1 MAVHTYTYSEKGYQ
15 IITYVRK
22 YTCML
27 KLAFVLKCKCVL
39 LISHNFRV
47 GVQRK
52 VPKSTRLQI
61 FHTYVMNN
69 TYIRKPKVY
78 KTFFWNFCSNTN
90 PEFGRS
96 DKLYTV
102 LYIHLIQ
109 WCTNKSST
117 LIILFVY
124 LVCIPFPAIH
134 RLSHYLLMKYIQ
146 IHIVD
151 FRNVRRSVY
160 RRDLPF

>member
-1 MAVHTYTYSEKGYQ
+1 MHLYLS
-15 IITYVRK
+15 
-22 YTCML
+22 
-27 KLAFVLKCKCVL
+27 KCVNVYYL
-39 LISHNFRV
+39 SVIISGLVFKEKFLV
-47 GVQRK
+47 WVC
-52 VPKSTRLQI
+52 TRLQI

-90 PEFGRS
+90 PEIGRS
-96 DKLYTV
+96 DRYTV

-124 LVCIPFPAIH
+124 LVCIPFPIH

-160 RRDLPF
+160 RRDLPFW

>member
-1 MAVHTYTYSEKGYQ
+1 M
-15 IITYVRK
+15 
-22 YTCML
+22 
-27 KLAFVLKCKCVL
+27 CKCVL

-47 GVQRK
+47 GVRRK
-52 VPKSTRLQI
+52 VPMSTRLQI
-61 FHTYVMNN
+61 FLMNIYEN
-69 TYIRKPKVY
+69 PKSI
-78 KTFFWNFCSNTN
+78 KHFLELLFNTN
-90 PEFGRS
+90 PEIGRY

-124 LVCIPFPAIH
+124 LVCIPFPIH

-146 IHIVD
+146 IRIVD
-151 FRNVRRSVY
+151 FRNVSKACIG
-160 RRDLPF
+160 DLPF

>member
-1 MAVHTYTYSEKGYQ
+1 MHTYTYSEKGYQ
-15 IITYVRK
+15 IITHVRK

-27 KLAFVLKCKCVL
+27 MLVFVLKCVNVYYL
-39 LISHNFRV
+39 SQLSVIILRV
-47 GVQRK
+47 GVRRK
-52 VPKSTRLQI
+52 VPMSTRPQI
-61 FHTYVMNN
+61 FLMNIYEN
-69 TYIRKPKVY
+69 PKSI
-78 KTFFWNFCSNTN
+78 KHFWNFCSNTN
-90 PEFGRS
+90 HEIGRC

-151 FRNVRRSVY
+151 FRNVSKACI
-160 RRDLPF
+160 

>member
-1 MAVHTYTYSEKGYQ
+1 MHTYTYSEKGYQ
-15 IITYVRK
+15 IITHVRK

-27 KLAFVLKCKCVL
+27 MLAFVLKCVNVYYLSVIISGLVFEEKFLWVL
-39 LISHNFRV
+39 VLKFSLWIYTYEN
-47 GVQRK
+47 
-52 VPKSTRLQI
+52 PKSIKRFLELL
-61 FHTYVMNN
+61 F
-69 TYIRKPKVY
+69 
-78 KTFFWNFCSNTN
+78 NTN
-90 PEFGRS
+90 PEIGRC

-124 LVCIPFPAIH
+124 LVCIPFPIH

-146 IHIVD
+146 IRIVD
-151 FRNVRRSVY
+151 FRNVSKACIG
-160 RRDLPF
+160 DLPF